1 MFRAR
6 FGNHSPVVSLKTF
19 ISFSRFSRALLASP
33 SREPPRVHTS
43 LTNLTTP
50 VTAAVSQGRAAPAIS
65 QIVLY
70 NFSNGVQHHLRLVG
84 FIFGLPD
91 GPRAGALVMTQ
102 HGSRAT
108 AIDRCLSLHGAFFH
122 GSAPPQSL
130 PRSRGSSSD
139 SGLHA
144 PAASNRESWELS
156 RIAKHFRLE
165 GLVTASARSNLGT
178 VRCP

>member
-70 NFSNGVQHHLRLVG
+70 NFSNGVQHHLRLAG

-108 AIDRCLSLHGAFFH
+108 AIGAYRCTGLFSTEAL
-122 GSAPPQSL
+122 PPS
-130 PRSRGSSSD
+130 RSRVRAGV
-139 SGLHA
+139 L
-144 PAASNRESWELS
+144 PTAASTPRLLRTGNRGNCRELPSISGS
-156 RIAKHFRLE
+156 R
-165 GLVTASARSNLGT
+165 GW
-178 VRCP
+178 